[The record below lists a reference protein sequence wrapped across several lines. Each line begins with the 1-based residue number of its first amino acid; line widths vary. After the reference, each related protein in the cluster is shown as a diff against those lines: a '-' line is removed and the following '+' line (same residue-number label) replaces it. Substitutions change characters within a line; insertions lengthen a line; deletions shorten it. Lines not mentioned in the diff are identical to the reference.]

1 MTMDGPGTRIV
12 QLIDLTDTRSN
23 PDGKLIRNEQEVPRG
38 EMCYFASPYDMP
50 TYVRFWRRLVDR
62 SDRKRK
68 IASADNLGTTM
79 EVDCFTFGVKV
90 FLRYDRPQAK
100 GEPSKLKLIVE
111 DGDGLTTLAEYER

>member
-1 MTMDGPGTRIV
+1 MDGPGTRLV

-50 TYVRFWRRLVDR
+50 AYVRFWRRLVDR

-79 EVDCFTFGVKV
+79 EIDAYTFGVKIYV
-90 FLRYDRPQAK
+90 RYDRAQTK
-100 GEPSKLKLIVE
+100 GGTTKLMVIVE
-111 DGDGLTTLAEYER
+111 DHEGLETLATYER